1 MMSEEYFM
9 IKGILSVFAEF
20 RKNND
25 LKAVLAFGLQ
35 LDYIRRMII
44 QTGLRK
50 HPYIFLKAL
59 LTTKIFVTGRR
70 RNGRV
75 TIPDWA
81 LW

>member
-20 RKNND
+20 RKNNE

-50 HPYIFLKAL
+50 RVFLKAL